1 MNSKYKFNLDPQTQ
15 CLSDEDTK
23 KYFSR
28 LGLAVFT
35 MCIGFSAVSGLL
47 VALVKYIVDGYFPE
61 LMNSSVFIGLFN
73 QLSSMIPLY
82 CVALP
87 IFILM
92 TKPLPKVVPSKGK
105 MGALK
110 WLGGLCIAE
119 LAMMTGSYISNML
132 LVIIETA
139 ANTTTKNPVAEVTA
153 QSNVW
158 ITIIFMCILT
168 PLLEELFF
176 RKIVCDR
183 LLVLG
188 EGYAVF
194 VSSALFGLIHRN
206 FYQFAYAF
214 LVGLIFSFIYV
225 KTGKI
230 RYSAI
235 YHMILNFFGAVVAP
249 YLIEQIQ
256 IERLINMLETGVF
269 DYDLRLLIFMGLT
282 LAYEGIMM
290 VAGIVGLVLLIKAKH
305 DGNLK
310 LDTGI
315 LPPPKKHRVANIF
328 CTVGVAAAI
337 TYFTV
342 FFVLSLL
349 M

>member
-1 MNSKYKFNLDPQTQ
+1 MF
-15 CLSDEDTK
+15 
-23 KYFSR
+23 
-28 LGLAVFT
+28 V
-35 MCIGFSAVSGLL
+35 GFSLVCELL
-47 VALVKYIVDGYFPE
+47 VILTQYIVGSYFPE
-61 LMNSSVFIGLFN
+61 LLTSPVFSGLFIY
-73 QLSSMIPLY
+73 LSSLIPLY

-87 IFILM
+87 IFIFM
-92 TKPLPKVVPSKGK
+92 TKPLPKVVPHKEK
-105 MGALK
+105 MGFLG

-119 LAMMTGSYISNML
+119 LAMMTGNYISNIL
-132 LVIIETA
+132 LVIIESA
-139 ANTTTKNPVAEVTA
+139 LNTTTQNPVAEATE

-158 ITIIFMCILT
+158 ITIIFMCIIA

-194 VSSALFGLIHRN
+194 VSSVLFGLIHRN

-214 LVGLIFSFIYV
+214 FLGLLFSFIYV

-235 YHMILNFFGAVVAP
+235 YHMILNFFGGVVTP
-249 YLIEQIQ
+249 YLVEQLQ

-269 DYDLRLLIFMGLT
+269 DYDLRLLIFMGIT

-290 VAGIVGLVLLIKAKH
+290 IAGIVGIVLLIKAKH
-305 DGNLK
+305 DKSLR
-310 LDTGI
+310 LDSGI

-342 FFVLSLL
+342 FFVLSLS